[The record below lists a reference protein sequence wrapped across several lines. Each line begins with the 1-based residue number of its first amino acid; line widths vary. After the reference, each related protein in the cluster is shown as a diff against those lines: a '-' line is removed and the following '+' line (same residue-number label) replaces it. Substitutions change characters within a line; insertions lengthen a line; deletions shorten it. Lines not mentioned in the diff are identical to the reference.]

1 MTGRRARFQLP
12 FALLGAGIAGSF
24 IAVQSRVN
32 GGLAQQLDDGIVAA
46 AISLLVG
53 LSVLCLVACFSP
65 QLRGGLRR
73 VSSGLR
79 SGQLQAWTLAGG
91 LMGSLFVLSQSLL
104 TPAVG
109 IVLFTLGIVAGQAT
123 GGLLMDRTLISPAGR
138 VSLTPQRVLGA
149 VLVVLAVLV
158 AGWDTL
164 GHDLASWLVVAPM
177 VVGVGVS
184 WQVAINGVLR
194 ETAGNAIAVAF
205 VTFLVGAAALV
216 ACAAVSIVF
225 HGWPAAWPTSPWL
238 YLGGVFG
245 IVFVAVS
252 TSLVRLVGVL
262 LLGMASVAGQL
273 LSSLVIEWVAPLANG
288 VSTSMI
294 IGASLALVAVTLAA
308 IPARR

>member
-1 MTGRRARFQLP
+1 MP

-24 IAVQSRVN
+24 IAIQSRVN
-32 GGLAQQLDDGIVAA
+32 GGLAQQLGDGIVAA

-53 LSVLCLVACFSP
+53 LSVLCIIACLSP
-65 QLRGGLRR
+65 QLRTGLRR
-73 VSSGLR
+73 VFSGLR
-79 SGQLQAWTLAGG
+79 SGQLQTWTLGGG

-123 GGLLMDRTLISPAGR
+123 GGLLMDRTLIGPAGR

-149 VLVVLAVLV
+149 VLVVLAVLI

-164 GHDLASWLVVAPM
+164 GHDLASWLVVAPV

-194 ETAGNAIAVAF
+194 ETAGSAIAVAF

-216 ACAAVSIVF
+216 ACALVSIAF
-225 HGWPAAWPTSPWL
+225 HGWPPAWPTSPWL

-252 TSLVRLVGVL
+252 TSLVRMVGVL

-273 LSSLVIEWVAPLANG
+273 LSSLAIEWMAPLTDG

-294 IGASLALVAVTLAA
+294 VGASLALVAVALAA